1 MLGVEKMDAIYEGYL
16 DKDEVQI
23 GDITIPLNEGLID
36 SINMNGF
43 HSFFPYIKYI
53 PPQIATTCTNRPEKI
68 LTSHFFFVILNL
80 YLIKQTDFDVLRVE
94 GL

>member
-36 SINMNGF
+36 SINMN
-43 HSFFPYIKYI
+43 
-53 PPQIATTCTNRPEKI
+53 E
-68 LTSHFFFVILNL
+68 HFYFVSNVLLAPTHKKMKKNIDWDNL
-80 YLIKQTDFDVLRVE
+80 SLDEVFNKLYVN
-94 GL
+94 